1 MKKIFTLLSAL
12 ILGFSS
18 QAQIVGMIGDFTS
31 WQSDVIM
38 STTDNVNWTKTA
50 QTFLADGGVKF
61 RQDADW
67 GVNWGGDVFPGGTG
81 VSGGG
86 NIPVPAGTYD
96 VTFNSSTGEYMFT
109 AVSTGFDNVGF
120 FGGFNSFGANVP
132 MVSTN
137 GTEYVKLDFNFTAA
151 DVKFRNMTDSK
162 VYGGTAFPSGMAT
175 LNGGNIPLTP
185 GFYNVGFNKTTLAY
199 AFQQV
204 PVGIIGTAIPPYDW
218 SVDVPMTTADG
229 GVNFSLNNFAIL
241 DGFCKFRANGNWT
254 TNWGGVDF
262 PAGVASDTLGDL
274 PVAAGTYNI
283 TFNRVTGAY
292 SFATAGVEELGQIS
306 AVAFPN
312 PATDVV
318 NFQIDATDFVITLT
332 DLTGKVVATSTT
344 STIDM
349 SSLTSGAYIYKVVSD
364 KGFAKGKLTKK

>member
-1 MKKIFTLLSAL
+1 
-12 ILGFSS
+12 
-18 QAQIVGMIGDFTS
+18 
-31 WQSDVIM
+31 
-38 STTDNVNWTKTA
+38 
-50 QTFLADGGVKF
+50 
-61 RQDADW
+61 
-67 GVNWGGDVFPGGTG
+67 
-81 VSGGG
+81 
-86 NIPVPAGTYD
+86 
-96 VTFNSSTGEYMFT
+96 
-109 AVSTGFDNVGF
+109 
-120 FGGFNSFGANVP
+120 
-132 MVSTN
+132 
-137 GTEYVKLDFNFTAA
+137 
-151 DVKFRNMTDSK
+151 
-162 VYGGTAFPSGMAT
+162 
-175 LNGGNIPLTP
+175 
-185 GFYNVGFNKTTLAY
+185 
-199 AFQQV
+199 
-204 PVGIIGTAIPPYDW
+204 
-218 SVDVPMTTADG
+218 MTTTDG
-229 GVNFSLNNFAIL
+229 GVNFSLNNYAIL
-241 DGFCKFRANGNWT
+241 DGVCKFRANGNWT